1 MGTAAVLAEI
11 LQQNAGGDN
20 AALAE
25 TDQGKI
31 QQMANAWGDM
41 KEEVGK
47 VTLSIKGQFASV
59 IMKNIPTVQKL
70 GTTLMSTIS
79 KFADVAM
86 PALDSVI
93 THVTPVVEG
102 SLSRLGS
109 FAESMGPVLSNV
121 FDGLAQG
128 AQTVRPVLDGIIYHP
143 GPRQT
148 ASRPIAGKTAR
159 HPSCQLSFTNR
170 MLL

>member
-1 MGTAAVLAEI
+1 
-11 LQQNAGGDN
+11 
-20 AALAE
+20 
-25 TDQGKI
+25 
-31 QQMANAWGDM
+31 M

-47 VTLSIKGQFASV
+47 VTLSIKGKFASV

-102 SLSRLGS
+102 ALTRLGS
-109 FAESMGPVLSNV
+109 FAESMGPVLFKTSLV
-121 FDGLAQG
+121 DW
-128 AQTVRPVLDGIIYHP
+128 
-143 GPRQT
+143 PRG
-148 ASRPIAGKTAR
+148 RR
-159 HPSCQLSFTNR
+159 R
-170 MLL
+170 